1 MSSRSSFKNRSRSSF
16 KNSTRSASSNS
27 RVLELVTEGDVK
39 DAIFLYEGQETLKIC
54 EAYAKGK
61 VGCLDGSK
69 CLDDHI
75 RWDKK
80 DNENKQQQKQDKKQ

>member
-39 DAIFLYEGQETLKIC
+39 DAI
-54 EAYAKGK
+54 
-61 VGCLDGSK
+61 DGVQKAVHMKTKTSFMK
-69 CLDDHI
+69 
-75 RWDKK
+75 DKRH
-80 DNENKQQQKQDKKQ
+80 